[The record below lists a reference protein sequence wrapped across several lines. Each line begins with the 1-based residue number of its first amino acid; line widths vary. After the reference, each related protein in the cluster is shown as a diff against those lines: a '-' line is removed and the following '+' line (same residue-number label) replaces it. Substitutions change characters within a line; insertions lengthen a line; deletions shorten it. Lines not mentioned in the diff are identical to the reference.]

1 MGHTGKPLDQK
12 TNILNAAFRALKQ
25 YGLPHLSYDTIAKE
39 ADLSRQVV
47 RYHFKDAD
55 TLMVALSEHLAA
67 GYRESLVSVVMQAKG
82 EQRLNLFIDYF
93 LNIRPD
99 FTKPE
104 DDRVFDALFALTT
117 GSQPVRTALQ
127 AQYTLLGQVLTHEF
141 MLQYPHLPATAAEEL
156 SFLFISIMEGHW
168 KMVATLGFSEDHK
181 HVTRQAMERL
191 IESYTNNHEPSGPLD
206 TIWKRSPE
214 E

>member
-1 MGHTGKPLDQK
+1 MGQKGKQFDQK

-25 YGLPHLSYDTIAKE
+25 NGLPHLSYDTIAKE

-55 TLMVALSEHLAA
+55 MLMVALSEHLAA
-67 GYRESLVSVVMQAKG
+67 GYRDNLVSVVMQAKG
-82 EQRLNLFIDYF
+82 EQRLNLFLDYF
-93 LNIRPD
+93 LSIRPD

-117 GSQPVRTALQ
+117 GSEPVRAALRS
-127 AQYTLLGQVLTHEF
+127 QYTLLGHVLTHEF
-141 MLQYPHLPATAAEEL
+141 MLQYPHLPNRAAEEL
-156 SFLFISIMEGHW
+156 SFLFISLMEGHW

-181 HVTRQAMERL
+181 HFTRQAMDRL
-191 IESYTNNHEPSGPLD
+191 IESYTNNPRKIGALD
-206 TIWKRSPE
+206 KIWKQSSE